1 MNWTGFMLEPL
12 SSFRKYNTNI
22 IHKKPGL
29 VNRLGIWILI
39 EANCSI
45 RRQALK
51 WKYVQS
57 GQCLLNFF
65 DSIISFFLMV
75 IKLWI
80 LSVYTNCRFYLCI
93 DGHTCTKP
101 NTHVCIILCK
111 IICNSNLILKTIIA
125 TKIGWNISICIKHLS
140 FIITSYGLRVK
151 TVELGSSITSGIT
164 ASTASKDQKAHKNK
178 VN

>member
-93 DGHTCTKP
+93 DGHTCAKP

-111 IICNSNLILKTIIA
+111 IICNTNLILKTIIA

-164 ASTASKDQKAHKNK
+164 ASTASKDKKAHKNK